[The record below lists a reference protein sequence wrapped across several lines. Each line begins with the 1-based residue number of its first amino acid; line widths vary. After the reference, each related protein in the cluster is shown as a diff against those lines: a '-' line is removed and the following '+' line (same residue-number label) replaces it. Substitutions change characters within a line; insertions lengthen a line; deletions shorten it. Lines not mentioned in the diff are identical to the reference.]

1 MERLYTIFS
10 RSGIDRFWSDRFS
23 APAGT
28 GSAAP
33 GAWPLALPLLLT
45 VLGWAAMAAPWLSGH
60 VTIPWDAKAE
70 FQPQIQFL
78 ADSLARGESPFW
90 TPFVFSGHPQ
100 VADPQSMI
108 FSLPFLVLSLLTRA
122 PSLWAVDTTVFC
134 AQLFGA
140 AGVLLLFR
148 DRGWHPAGAILAAL
162 AFAFGASMAWRV
174 QHIGQ
179 VLSLAA
185 LPWALLC
192 LERALDR
199 RSVLYG
205 LLAGLVSAHIVLGR
219 DQVALLGI
227 YCLAGYVVWRWAT
240 APRTVEAIGNS
251 MAPLAVGGIAGAAVI
266 AIPLTLTA
274 LLAAQSNRPVID
286 YVGAG
291 RGSLHPALLL
301 TTLMPEVFGASGR
314 MEDYWGPPS
323 FAWSDTGLFIAQNMG
338 QLYIGAI
345 PILLI
350 LLGAVRGDLWRPEI
364 RFFTVAAVMMLVYAL
379 GWYTPV
385 FWVLYHL
392 LPGVSL
398 YRRPAD
404 ATFLIGG
411 LGAILAGYV
420 AHRLLTEPWA
430 AFTRQQLATV
440 AGIIAAAFVV
450 AFGLGIAIDRLPR
463 LPGPLAVAAASLA
476 AGALVLA
483 WARPR
488 ILLEPRLAA
497 IGLAAF
503 TAADL
508 GYNNGPSSSS
518 ALPPSVYEVLQPG
531 SNNETIALLK
541 SLTAASA
548 TDARRD
554 RIELAGLGFHW
565 PNASQT
571 HRLENTLGYNPVR
584 LALYSRATGAE
595 DHVGLPDQ
603 RKFSPLFPSYRS
615 ILADLLGLH
624 YIVTGVPIEKIDPKV
639 KPNDF
644 KLIAHTHDGYIYENP
659 WPFDRV
665 LFATEAI
672 GADFDRILADGVWPD
687 VNLNRTVLLQP
698 PPTSEAQRR
707 PGTARLISYRNTDV
721 VVEADSPDGGFVVLN
736 DVWQPWWT
744 AELNGRRV
752 PLLRANVL
760 FRAVAVPPGKV
771 RVRFKFRPLLGAWEQ
786 ITGKLGV
793 PF

>member
-23 APAGT
+23 APAGM

-33 GAWPLALPLLLT
+33 RAWPLALPLLLT

-219 DQVALLGI
+219 DQVALLAI

-251 MAPLAVGGIAGAAVI
+251 IAPLAVGGIAGAAVI

-274 LLAAQSNRPVID
+274 LLAARSNRPVID

-350 LLGAVRGDLWRPEI
+350 LLGAVRGDLWRREI

-440 AGIIAAAFVV
+440 AGIVAAAFVV

-531 SNNETIALLK
+531 SSNETIALLK

-571 HRLENTLGYNPVR
+571 HRL
-584 LALYSRATGAE
+584 
-595 DHVGLPDQ
+595 
-603 RKFSPLFPSYRS
+603 
-615 ILADLLGLH
+615 
-624 YIVTGVPIEKIDPKV
+624 
-639 KPNDF
+639 
-644 KLIAHTHDGYIYENP
+644 
-659 WPFDRV
+659 
-665 LFATEAI
+665 
-672 GADFDRILADGVWPD
+672 
-687 VNLNRTVLLQP
+687 
-698 PPTSEAQRR
+698 
-707 PGTARLISYRNTDV
+707 
-721 VVEADSPDGGFVVLN
+721 
-736 DVWQPWWT
+736 
-744 AELNGRRV
+744 
-752 PLLRANVL
+752 
-760 FRAVAVPPGKV
+760 
-771 RVRFKFRPLLGAWEQ
+771 
-786 ITGKLGV
+786 
-793 PF
+793 